1 MRRNPMK
8 TAAATNQVSTA
19 ATARSEYPPLRRRCR
34 TRARSRTPPMP
45 RPSINRTSGPR
56 RWRPDRSAG
65 VASRKRFP
73 FGSSL
78 SAIRS
83 GFAPAALLASL
94 LIVLAR
100 PGLIGPS
107 LAQEVAGGVPRSPA
121 KLKTRRGPGGGVML
135 WVYVPRGTSLDRIAV
150 TSDADVPESAVWFD
164 LVNPTHEEDKIVER
178 KAGMAVPTREEMQE
192 IEVTSRLYVE
202 NGARYMTATL
212 MCQSDTDAPKTTPV
226 TFILSGHRLVTVRY
240 DEPRPFMIV
249 GNKLARVCSPTVA
262 GESVMM
268 DLLDAVIDRAADILE
283 RIGSEVDQIS
293 HDIFE
298 PEGGRA
304 DRTRSYNEILKA
316 IGKKGDLA
324 SKVRESLV
332 SIGRLLLYLANEA
345 DSMRWA
351 KESRAQL
358 RGMQRD
364 VHSLSDHAFY
374 LSNKIQ
380 FLLDAMLGVVT
391 IEQNNVIKIF
401 SVAAVALM
409 PPTLIASIYGMNF
422 KHMPELDW
430 TLGYPVAIALMLL
443 AAALPYFFFKWKKWL

>member
-1 MRRNPMK
+1 
-8 TAAATNQVSTA
+8 
-19 ATARSEYPPLRRRCR
+19 
-34 TRARSRTPPMP
+34 
-45 RPSINRTSGPR
+45 
-56 RWRPDRSAG
+56 
-65 VASRKRFP
+65 
-73 FGSSL
+73 
-78 SAIRS
+78 
-83 GFAPAALLASL
+83 
-94 LIVLAR
+94 
-100 PGLIGPS
+100 
-107 LAQEVAGGVPRSPA
+107 
-121 KLKTRRGPGGGVML
+121 ML

-178 KAGMAVPTREEMQE
+178 KVGMAVPTREEMQE

-212 MCQSDTDAPKTTPV
+212 MCQSDTEAPKTTPV
-226 TFILSGHRLVTVRY
+226 TFILSGHRLITVRY

-249 GNKLARVCSPTVA
+249 GNKLARVCSPTVT

-298 PEGGRA
+298 PEAGGA
-304 DRTRSYNEILKA
+304 DRSRSYNEILKT

-364 VHSLSDHAFY
+364 VHSLSDHAAY

-430 TLGYPVAIALMLL
+430 QLGYPVAIVLMLL
-443 AAALPYFFFKWKKWL
+443 AAALPYFVFKWKKWL